1 MQYIDLLHENLEI
14 FVQVFKTNPDASL
27 IEERTELNH
36 RLAVYELNDE
46 VFVFHFS
53 DTALSQLIVFE
64 NVPAALQFLRTFSPE

>member
-1 MQYIDLLHENLEI
+1 MQSVDLLRENLEV
-14 FVQVFKTNPDASL
+14 FFQAVQAHADASL

-46 VFVFHFS
+46 VFLFLFS
-53 DTALSQLIVFE
+53 DTGLCRLMMFD